1 LEIDLRNTKINDFD
15 AQLIYSIK
23 ENFKFTS
30 RNNIYLKIEYELEKI
45 VDISVNHLIKNKVI
59 IKSNNSYCP

>member
-1 LEIDLRNTKINDFD
+1 LEIDLRNTKINDLD
-15 AQLIYSIK
+15 VQLMSPIK

>member
-1 LEIDLRNTKINDFD
+1 MEIDLRNTKINDFD

>member
-1 LEIDLRNTKINDFD
+1 MEIDLRNTKINDLD
-15 AQLIYSIK
+15 VQLMSPIK

-30 RNNIYLKIEYELEKI
+30 WNNIYLKIEYDLEKI

>member
-1 LEIDLRNTKINDFD
+1 MEIDLRNTKINDLD
-15 AQLIYSIK
+15 VQLMSPIK

>member
-1 LEIDLRNTKINDFD
+1 MEIDLRNTKINDLD
-15 AQLIYSIK
+15 AQLISTIK
-23 ENFKFTS
+23 KNFKFTY

>member
-1 LEIDLRNTKINDFD
+1 MEIDLRNTKINDLD
-15 AQLIYSIK
+15 VQLMSPIK

-45 VDISVNHLIKNKVI
+45 VDISVNHLIKKKVI

>member
-1 LEIDLRNTKINDFD
+1 LEIDLRNTKINDLD
-15 AQLIYSIK
+15 AQLISTIK
-23 ENFKFTS
+23 KNFKFTY